1 MNQKKYYPTAFA
13 LYFSFFIHGIGAS
26 ILSQYKTNFAEA
38 WGAKQ
43 LADGSF
49 DVSSVVTVIAAL
61 GLGRL
66 LAHFVAGPFSD
77 KFGRKLSGI
86 IGTALYMI
94 FFAGIIF
101 APNMMAAYVFAI
113 LGGAANSFLDT
124 CVSPTCMEIFVNNG
138 SIANMFT
145 KFSMCISQFLLPFFI
160 IGIAGANLPYTTLFI
175 VCAAAILLDGIL
187 LAVLPFPV
195 TRGAA
200 AKGAAGQVSS
210 SQKTAAKQ
218 EKTKMKITPVSAAAI
233 LIGFTSSSTFMLWL
247 NCNKELGQL
256 YGLENPS
263 LIQSFYAAGTAVA
276 ILATAFMI
284 KKGLKET
291 SVLILYPAVSAIM
304 LLLCYFIQ
312 TPVICLIGG
321 FVIGYA
327 GAGGVLQLAVAT
339 TISLFPEN
347 KATAT
352 SFVMIASSV
361 ANYTILTLASYL
373 TKIGGVE
380 APRMILLLN
389 VGVTA
394 VGIILAVFVK
404 SNMKKQ

>member
-1 MNQKKYYPTAFA
+1 MNNKRYYPTALA

-26 ILSQYKTNFAEA
+26 ILSQYKTNFAKA

-43 LADGSF
+43 LADGSY
-49 DVSSVVTVIAAL
+49 DVSTVVTVIAAL

-77 KFGRKLSGI
+77 RYGRKLSGL
-86 IGTALYMI
+86 IGVGLYVI
-94 FFAGIIF
+94 FFAGIILS
-101 APNMMAAYVFAI
+101 PNMAAAYCFAV

-145 KFSMCISQFLLPFFI
+145 KFSMCVSQFLLPFFI
-160 IGIAGANLPYTTLFI
+160 LFVGNAGLPYTTLFI
-175 VCAAAILLDGIL
+175 ICGAAILVDGFLIL
-187 LAVLPFPV
+187 LLPFPEREKKAV
-195 TRGAA
+195 NGA
-200 AKGAAGQVSS
+200 
-210 SQKTAAKQ
+210 
-218 EKTKMKITPVSAAAI
+218 KTKKERMKFTPVSIAAI

-256 YGLENPS
+256 YGMTNPS
-263 LIQSFYAAGTAVA
+263 LIQSYYAAGTAVA
-276 ILATAFMI
+276 IIVTAFLI
-284 KKGLKET
+284 KKGLGEKT
-291 SVLILYPAVSAIM
+291 VLVLYPAVSTVM
-304 LLLCYFIQ
+304 LLLCYWIR
-312 TPVICLIGG
+312 TPEICIIGG

-339 TISLFPEN
+339 TIQFFPEN

-361 ANYTILTLASYL
+361 ANYTILSLAGYL
-373 TKIGGVE
+373 TRIGGSE
-380 APRMILLLN
+380 GPRMILLLN
-389 VGVTA
+389 AGVTFLG
-394 VGIILAVFVK
+394 VMLAVFVK
-404 SNMKKQ
+404 VMEKKQKAR